1 MTTDQVDRVCCCH
14 FVTVK
19 TALLLYRKPGTQSL
33 ALAKK
38 NVEKYY
44 LLVGTTDQLPEFFA
58 VLEKILP
65 KYFKGAYRASIQD
78 GTVII
83 QSNL

>member
-1 MTTDQVDRVCCCH
+1 M
-14 FVTVK
+14 
-19 TALLLYRKPGTQSL
+19 LLSFRTPGTQSL

-44 LLVGTTDQLPEFFA
+44 LLVGTTDQLQEFFA

-65 KYFKGAYRASIQD
+65 KYFRGAYRASIHD
-78 GTVII
+78 GTIII